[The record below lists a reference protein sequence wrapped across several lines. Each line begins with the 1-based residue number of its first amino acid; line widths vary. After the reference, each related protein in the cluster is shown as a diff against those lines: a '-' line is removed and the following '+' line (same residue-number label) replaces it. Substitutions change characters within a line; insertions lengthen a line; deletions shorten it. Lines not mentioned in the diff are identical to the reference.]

1 LRRGFRILG
10 VQRYSARGDVAHQ
23 DAVKLGRWSKIGVST
38 VKISDFPNSK
48 PHFSTSPKPFG
59 IAAAEQ
65 GSLAVVDLLIA
76 NSSKTRRFPDRAG
89 QPEREDRFDLRLP
102 PA

>member
-10 VQRYSARGDVAHQ
+10 VQRYSARRDVAHQ
-23 DAVKLGRWSKIGVST
+23 DAVKLGRWSRIGVST
-38 VKISDFPNSK
+38 LEISGFQNSK
-48 PHFSTSPKPFG
+48 PHFSTSPEPSG

-65 GSLAVVDLLIA
+65 GSLADDDLLLA

>member
-1 LRRGFRILG
+1 L
-10 VQRYSARGDVAHQ
+10 
-23 DAVKLGRWSKIGVST
+23 
-38 VKISDFPNSK
+38 KISDFQNSK
-48 PHFSTSPKPFG
+48 PHFSTSPEPSE

>member
-1 LRRGFRILG
+1 LE
-10 VQRYSARGDVAHQ
+10 
-23 DAVKLGRWSKIGVST
+23 
-38 VKISDFPNSK
+38 ISDFQNSK
-48 PHFSTSPKPFG
+48 PPFSISPEPSG